1 MATPWTFPSLFAQQV
16 RAQPER
22 TLAVG
27 KGQTWTYREIDRQAA
42 ALAVALSELG
52 VVSGD
57 RVAVHL
63 PNCAEW
69 LIVLAACA
77 RLGATVVPISPR
89 LNVHELRY
97 QLRHADATIAV
108 TIETWHGAD
117 VLEQF
122 EAVLP
127 DLPALQYIVAVGAE
141 DRWYDDR
148 VFQFDALLARGAQQ
162 RDVARSAAATEATA
176 SHAPSSSV
184 PTVRVHE
191 TDDLAVIYTA
201 GAEGK
206 PKGVRLGHRALL
218 ANAAAAGELLA
229 LTADDRVHTPVPF
242 STVFGFSVLLGTI
255 VAGATLVLE
264 DEFDPASTLALMEQD
279 AVTVLHAVPTMWHML
294 MREPSFAPSRVRSV
308 RTGVIAGSAVAESL
322 VARVR
327 GWCDVLVAYG
337 LTETGPTI
345 TMTRRT
351 DSEDR
356 RNATVGCPLP
366 GVDVKAVDLVT
377 GGLHGPEAV
386 GELAVRSPYLMQ
398 GYLRMPE
405 ETARVHTP
413 EGYFLTGDLGIIDED
428 GCVRI
433 LGRRREAITRGG
445 FQVYPRDVEDRLR
458 AHPAVD
464 DVCVIG
470 VPHEALGEQ
479 VCACIVPVEGAVL
492 TGRDITLYARDVLAH
507 YKVPDLVRFYDA
519 LPLSGSGTVRRRELA
534 RALAL
539 ELSASHS

>member
-1 MATPWTFPSLFAQQV
+1 MATQRTFPSLFAELV

-22 TLAVG
+22 TAVIG

-42 ALAVALSELG
+42 AFAVALTELG

-63 PNCAEW
+63 PNRAEW
-69 LIVLAACA
+69 LVVLAACA
-77 RLGATVVPISPR
+77 RLGAAVVPVNPR

-97 QLRHADATIAV
+97 QLRHAEATVAV
-108 TIETWHGAD
+108 TIETWHGVD

-127 DLPALQYIVAVGAE
+127 DLPALQYVVSVGAD

-148 VFQFDALLARGAQQ
+148 VFQFDALLARGAQ
-162 RDVARSAAATEATA
+162 RVATEPTPDVAVQES
-176 SHAPSSSV
+176 
-184 PTVRVHE
+184 
-191 TDDLAVIYTA
+191 DDLAVIYTA

-206 PKGVRLGHRALL
+206 PKGVRLGHRALID
-218 ANAAAAGELLA
+218 NAVVAGDVVGM
-229 LTADDRVHTPVPF
+229 TATDRILTPVPF
-242 STVFGFSVLLGTI
+242 STVFGFSVLIGT
-255 VAGATLVLE
+255 VAAGATLVVDE
-264 DEFDPASTLALMEQD
+264 EFDPVSTLTRIEED

-294 MREPSFAPSRVRSV
+294 MRDPSFTVSRVRTV

-322 VARVR
+322 VAQVR
-327 GWCDVLVAYG
+327 SWCDVLVAYG
-337 LTETGPTI
+337 LTETGPVV
-345 TMTRRT
+345 TMTRHT
-351 DSEDR
+351 DSVDR
-356 RNATVGCPLP
+356 RTTTVGCPLP

-377 GGLHGPEAV
+377 GTLHGPEAV
-386 GELAVRSPYLMQ
+386 GELAIRGPYLMQ

-413 EGYFLTGDLGIIDED
+413 DGYFLTGDLGIIDED

-470 VPHEALGEQ
+470 VSHELLGEQ

-492 TGRDITLYARDVLAH
+492 TGRDITLFARDVLAH

>member
-1 MATPWTFPSLFAQQV
+1 MATPWTFPSLFAQHV

-22 TLAVG
+22 TAAVG

-97 QLRHADATIAV
+97 QLRHAEATIAV

-148 VFQFDALLARGAQQ
+148 VFQFDALLARGARQ
-162 RDVARSAAATEATA
+162 DVQDVQAVQA
-176 SHAPSSSV
+176 V
-184 PTVRVHE
+184 QNVQE

-218 ANAAAAGELLA
+218 ANAAAVGELLA

-264 DEFDPASTLALMEQD
+264 DEFDAASTLALIERE

-294 MREPSFAPSRVRSV
+294 MRAPSFAPSRVRSV

-322 VARVR
+322 VVRVR

-337 LTETGPTI
+337 LTETGPAI

-366 GVDVKAVDLVT
+366 GVDVKAVDLVA

-470 VPHEALGEQ
+470 VPHEVLGEQ